1 MSAQTELKMAE
12 RLRELLLDY
21 LQAGKV
27 FAWPGGDG
35 LRKDDVLGCYPEVIS
50 AGKVPDWQELRRRH
64 PELVPALKAFLAS
77 KAWVENRVS

>member
-1 MSAQTELKMAE
+1 MPAQSELRMAE

-35 LRKDDVLGCYPEVIS
+35 LLADDVLGCYPAAVCC
-50 AGKVPDWQELRRRH
+50 G
-64 PELVPALKAFLAS
+64 
-77 KAWVENRVS
+77 